1 MNRSQSTNLVRS
13 LAIMGAVILLSF
25 LHAGCDGANA
35 ATEDHEPINIAAT
48 TGMIGDIVRNVA
60 GDRAKVTVIMGSGT
74 DPHLYRPTR
83 RDMSA
88 LLGADVAFYHGLNL
102 EGRMGEALDW
112 VRGAGRPVYAVAER
126 IDSDHLLD
134 EEEEE
139 VGEGELPV
147 PDPHLWM
154 DPRRW
159 ALIVDGV
166 AEHLASLDPSG
177 EETYRANAAAY
188 RESLDALHEYAREA
202 VASIPADRRVLV
214 TAHDAFAYFAE
225 RYDIEVL
232 AIQGISTESEA
243 GLRRIEEIVRTV
255 VERQIPAVFTET
267 SVPDRNVLAL
277 VEGARARGHD
287 VRIGGELF
295 SDAMG
300 EEGTYEGTYLGMIDH
315 NVTTIVRALGGE
327 APERGFQNKLNP

>member
-1 MNRSQSTNLVRS
+1 MNHSRPTTIVRS
-13 LAIMGAVILLSF
+13 VTISCALFLLTF
-25 LHAGCDGANA
+25 LHVGCDGAKA
-35 ATEDHEPINIAAT
+35 AAEDHEPINIVAT
-48 TGMIGDIVRNVA
+48 TGMIGDIARHVA
-60 GDRAKVTVIMGSGT
+60 GERAEVTVIMGSGT

-83 RDMSA
+83 RDMST
-88 LLGADVAFYHGLNL
+88 LLGADVVFYHGLNL
-102 EGRMGEALDW
+102 EGRMGEALDR
-112 VRGAGRPVYAVAER
+112 VRGAGRPVYAIAER
-126 IDSDHLLD
+126 ISSEYLLD
-134 EEEEE
+134 EEEE
-139 VGEGELPV
+139 VGEGELPI

-154 DPRRW
+154 DPIRW
-159 ALIVDGV
+159 AMVVDIV

-177 EETYRANAAAY
+177 EEDFRANAATY
-188 RESLDALHEYAREA
+188 RESLDALHAYAREA
-202 VASIPADRRVLV
+202 VASIPDDRRVLV

-277 VEGARARGHD
+277 VEGAKARGHE

-300 EEGTYEGTYLGMIDH
+300 EAGTYEGTYIGMIDH

-327 APERGFQNKLNP
+327 APERGFQNKLKE